1 MRILTGI
8 FIIILSLFYS
18 ALHGQ
23 NSISSKVASAKEKLL
38 HRKHHIGLSMAANR
52 NLSLAYRNKRA
63 NNVYLR
69 ANLNTRIN
77 SAFIDALVRDFS
89 AQISLSAGIEKH
101 ISLNKKFK
109 AYYGADIGINSLI
122 SGYELRSIS
131 YSLVGI
137 TGINFK
143 ANDRVSFFAETH
155 FGMQVNTLT
164 STQSI
169 LWTIR
174 SNNNINFGVLYTI
187 GRTA

>member
-1 MRILTGI
+1 MRIFTGT
-8 FIIILSLFYS
+8 FILILFFFSS
-18 ALHGQ
+18 ALNGQ
-23 NSISSKVASAKEKLL
+23 DSISSNIDFAKEIQLN
-38 HRKHHIGLSMAANR
+38 RKHQIGLAMTLNK
-52 NLSLAYRNKRA
+52 NISLVYRNKKS
-63 NNVYLR
+63 NNIYLR
-69 ANLNTRIN
+69 ANLNTRI
-77 SAFIDALVRDFS
+77 SSSFIDALARDFS

-101 ISLNKKFK
+101 IPLDKKFK